1 MSLSKAHATAAAAVV
16 ATGLTFTPANDAEAA
31 LYHFDLQSEITY
43 VDTGITS
50 VNLGDN
56 LQIRGV
62 IETDGLYDAASDAG
76 RVNIGVP
83 QPNVI
88 DVNVVINGE
97 VFAVDSM
104 GFFGRTEPS
113 SFSDNGV
120 QLFMADPVVLDN
132 KIAHRILGF
141 DAATISLE
149 DAASVDA
156 SLDAIFNNWASIYG
170 GAYNNPQFT
179 ATTTEFNSYFE
190 NEATSPTTNVSSPAT
205 LALLG
210 LGVAG
215 LIATRRREGIKTASA
230 ATPAI

>member
-132 KIAHRILGF
+132 QISYRILGKLR
-141 DAATISLE
+141 I
-149 DAASVDA
+149 
-156 SLDAIFNNWASIYG
+156 
-170 GAYNNPQFT
+170 
-179 ATTTEFNSYFE
+179 
-190 NEATSPTTNVSSPAT
+190 SPA
-205 LALLG
+205 
-210 LGVAG
+210 
-215 LIATRRREGIKTASA
+215 I
-230 ATPAI
+230 

>member
-1 MSLSKAHATAAAAVV
+1 MDLQKKLVVLAAPAAL
-16 ATGLTFTPANDAEAA
+16 ATGLVLMPANDAEAA

-50 VNLGDN
+50 VNPGDY

-62 IETDGLYDAASDAG
+62 IETDGLYDAASDAD

-83 QPNVI
+83 QSNVI

-120 QLFMADPVVLDN
+120 QLFMADPVVLDD

-156 SLDAIFNNWASIYG
+156 SLDAIFNNWASTYG
-170 GAYNNPQFT
+170 GGYNNPQFT
-179 ATTTEFNSYFE
+179 ATTTEFDAYFE
-190 NEATSPTTNVSSPAT
+190 NEATPPTTNVSSPAT

-210 LGVAG
+210 VGAAG
-215 LIATRRREGIKTASA
+215 LIATRRRERVEFLALRTIA
-230 ATPAI
+230 